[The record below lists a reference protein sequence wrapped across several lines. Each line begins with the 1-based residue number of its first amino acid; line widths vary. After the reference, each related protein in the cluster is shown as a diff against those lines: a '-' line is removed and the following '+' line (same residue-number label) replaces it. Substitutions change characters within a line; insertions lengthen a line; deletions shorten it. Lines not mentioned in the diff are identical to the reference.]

1 MFDTVFDRPVSAL
14 RPPATV
20 RTGGGASLQVCD
32 GFVRGT
38 GIVGRFSASPGLL
51 GLKVT
56 AGGPLRVTVV
66 LRADR
71 ETATWWEHRVPESV
85 RPRRP
90 HGARLLLVRSQG
102 ATRGAALLTRPRGAF
117 ALDATAAVR
126 FDLTAD
132 EVPVDGLLVLEVADA
147 AAATGTL
154 PYAAVGVRIDSVTLE
169 PVPAD
174 APVDAGSPGEL
185 AAAGGYG
192 PVADGLFVVSPP
204 NPEPVRYRWV
214 LRAAP
219 QPPAAVDPVAPQYG
233 PLWQEPPTG
242 APPLR
247 YRDKG
252 IALAKRRYAAARFAA
267 LRRLRR
273 TTLRAGRTVTAPV
286 RYATAPATVRAALA
300 EPPAVRL
307 IPLDGGTPRRC
318 SVTRRGAELAVEYSG
333 RLTGPAVVRIETA
346 RSLDWRLHRARIE
359 PVPPVTPELTGDP
372 AANREL
378 LQRLLDDAATIRL
391 PAGEYPVASGLTV
404 PAGAALCGDPAG
416 TTLVQPVAT
425 EAPLLHVL
433 GSRVLLA
440 DLTLRLPDARPGPHD
455 GDRWTAVTVGRYF
468 YPAAPDW
475 IDGVELRN
483 LTVHRAGRCPAN
495 SVAVL
500 GAVRDLTVEGLSVS
514 GGGTGLAVHWG
525 AVGTDVTELTGPSY
539 HPHRLALRDVRVV
552 DAFEGCYLSS
562 VHDVSLRGLRC
573 SGVEIGFR
581 LLPGDNTD
589 RFHAGP
595 GDSPVSSRIEVS
607 DAEVG
612 WCGRYAVRI
621 AGWGRSEVDG
631 STGVLGYREVSV
643 AGVRLRAE
651 PPLAD
656 DADRAA
662 VVLEQAAGVAIH
674 GVRLTGAEVTEVRRD
689 DVPLALAELTS
700 HRHE

>member
-1 MFDTVFDRPVSAL
+1 MFDTVLDRPVPAL
-14 RPPATV
+14 RPPVTV
-20 RTGGGASLQVCD
+20 RTGGGASLQICD

-51 GLKVT
+51 GLKVA
-56 AGGPLRVTVV
+56 AGGPVRVSVV

-71 ETATWWEHRVPESV
+71 ETATWWEHRVPDSV

-90 HGARLLLVRSQG
+90 HAARLLLVRSQG
-102 ATRGAALLTRPRGAF
+102 ATRAAALLTRPRGAF
-117 ALDATAAVR
+117 ALDATATVR
-126 FDLTAD
+126 FDLAAD
-132 EVPVDGLLVLEVADA
+132 ELPADGLLVLEIADA
-147 AAATGTL
+147 AAGTGSL
-154 PYAAVGVRIDSVTLE
+154 PYAAVGVRIDSVAVE
-169 PVPAD
+169 PLPAVGPAVSAEGQV
-174 APVDAGSPGEL
+174 AP
-185 AAAGGYG
+185 AGGSS
-192 PVADGLFVVSPP
+192 VEDGLFLVAPP
-204 NPEPVRYRWV
+204 NPDPVRYRWV

-219 QPPAAVDPVAPQYG
+219 QPPAAVDPVTPQYG

-252 IALAKRRYAAARFAA
+252 IALARRRYEAARFAA

-273 TTLRAGRTVTAPV
+273 TTLRTGRTVTAPV

-300 EPPAVRL
+300 EPPVVRL
-307 IPLDGGTPRRC
+307 VPLDGGAPRPCR
-318 SVTRRGAELAVEYSG
+318 VHRRGGELAVEYSG
-333 RLTGPAVVRIETA
+333 RLAGPAVVRIETA
-346 RSLDWRLHRARIE
+346 RPLDWRLRRTEID
-359 PVPPVTPELTGDP
+359 PVPAVTPELSGD
-372 AANREL
+372 AEANREL
-378 LQRLLDDAATIRL
+378 LQRLLAGPAAIRL
-391 PAGEYPVASGLTV
+391 PAGEYPVAGGLTV
-404 PAGAALCGDPAG
+404 PADATLRGDPAG
-416 TTLVQPVAT
+416 TTLVQPVAA

-468 YPAAPDW
+468 YPERPDW
-475 IDGVELRN
+475 IDEVELRG
-483 LTVHRAGRCPAN
+483 LAVRRAGRCPAN

-500 GAVRDLTVEGLSVS
+500 GAVRDLTVDGLSVS

-539 HPHRLALRDVRVV
+539 HPYRLRLRDVRVA

-573 SGVEIGFR
+573 TGVEIGFR

-589 RFHAGP
+589 RFHATP
-595 GDSPVSSRIEVS
+595 GSSPVSSRIEVS

-631 STGVLGYREVSV
+631 RTGVLAYRDVSV
-643 AGVRLRAE
+643 AGVLLRAE
-651 PPLAD
+651 PPLAN
-656 DADRAA
+656 DADR
-662 VVLEQAAGVAIH
+662 VSLVLERAEGVAIH
-674 GVRLTGAEVTEVRRD
+674 GVRLAGAEVAEVRRD
-689 DVPLALAELTS
+689 DVPVTLDALA
-700 HRHE
+700 HDRHDG